1 MAGGSLQAPAIAE
14 EEEEE
19 EEAAHENWFV
29 IPRTL
34 GLLKQQVVARRSE
47 FETGGAWA
55 MARVQRRGRGVV
67 VEIWEMARLGRRRS
81 RRAEKEK
88 GNACGIHVNFITT
101 IAAAGLAILCK
112 TAFQECCCMMDRAE
126 DFFVRRPSSDFLQA
140 LPTPSPTSTYSC
152 YCHWMGLLEQV
163 WAFANVIRFFWNFL
177 RV

>member
-1 MAGGSLQAPAIAE
+1 
-14 EEEEE
+14 
-19 EEAAHENWFV
+19 
-29 IPRTL
+29 
-34 GLLKQQVVARRSE
+34 
-47 FETGGAWA
+47 

-126 DFFVRRPSSDFLQA
+126 DFFVRRPSSDFFCKRFLLLRLQVPILA
-140 LPTPSPTSTYSC
+140 IVI
-152 YCHWMGLLEQV
+152 G
-163 WAFANVIRFFWNFL
+163 WACWSKFEHL
-177 RV
+177 QM